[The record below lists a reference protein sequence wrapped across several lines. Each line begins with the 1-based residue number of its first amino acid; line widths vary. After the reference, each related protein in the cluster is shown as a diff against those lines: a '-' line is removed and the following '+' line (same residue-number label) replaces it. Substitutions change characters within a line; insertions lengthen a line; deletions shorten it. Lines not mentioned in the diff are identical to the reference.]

1 MDDDV
6 LEQLAAVT
14 RLQSLSLSSPEHDV
28 TGLGM
33 LHLTRLTGLTHLS
46 IDGYDEEGWAKGAL
60 DEFEDCRIKLTS
72 EASPPDVWQQ
82 LRDLCRRNID
92 CLEKLLEE
100 QEALVKQQARQL
112 QQQALL
118 IQGAQTGLMQ
128 LEQQ

>member
-92 CLEKLLEE
+92 CLENLLEE